1 MPAAKLT
8 SKGQITVP
16 KAVREA
22 LGVSPGDRIA
32 FRLKDNGTVVIEAET
47 VDLTEMRGVLKPAV
61 RGVSVKDMGD
71 AIRKAAV
78 RTRDSS

>member
-47 VDLTEMRGVLKPAV
+47 VDLTKMRGVLKPVV
-61 RGVSVKDMGD
+61 RGVSVKAMGD
-71 AIRKAAV
+71 AIRTAAV
-78 RTRDSS
+78 RTRDSI

>member
-22 LGVSPGDRIA
+22 LGVHPGDRIA
-32 FRLKDNGTVVIEAET
+32 FRLFDDGTVVIEADT
-47 VDLTEMRGVLKPAV
+47 VDLTELRGILKTDV
-61 RGVSVKDMGD
+61 RGVTLNDMSD
-71 AIRKAAV
+71 AIHKGA
-78 RTRDSS
+78 TRG

>member
-22 LGVSPGDRIA
+22 LGISPGDRIA

-61 RGVSVKDMGD
+61 RGVSVKAMGD
-71 AIRKAAV
+71 AIRTAAV
-78 RTRDSS
+78 RTRDFG